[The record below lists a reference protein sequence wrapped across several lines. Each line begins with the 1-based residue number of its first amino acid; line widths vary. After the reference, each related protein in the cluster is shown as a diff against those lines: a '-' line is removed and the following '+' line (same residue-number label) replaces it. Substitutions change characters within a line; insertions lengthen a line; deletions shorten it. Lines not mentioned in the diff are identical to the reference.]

1 MDFLTTA
8 QKIAMKK
15 FYSKDPT
22 AMPVKE
28 IKPLRYNKCKL
39 M

>member
-1 MDFLTTA
+1 M
-8 QKIAMKK
+8 QK

-28 IKPLRYNKCKL
+28 VKPLRFNNADKFATKVETDVN
-39 M
+39 